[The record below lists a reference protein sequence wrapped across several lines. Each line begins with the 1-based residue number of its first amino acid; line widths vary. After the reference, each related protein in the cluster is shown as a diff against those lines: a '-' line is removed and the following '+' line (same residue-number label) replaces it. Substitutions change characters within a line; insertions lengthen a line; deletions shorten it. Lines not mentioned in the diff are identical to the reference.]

1 MTDLARLE
9 LSDILSMGAT
19 VRGLSTGCR
28 SIEEGAS
35 RLVDFLYERLT
46 RDGGAR
52 PALALARL
60 YLTHRYGNL
69 DAGLQ
74 SFARGILGGAPP
86 DDETRCLVLL
96 ATRGAE
102 PAWNDRRQSAGHQ
115 AIPLPDPEFVSRI
128 PMVSEVFRQ
137 LGVDVHSLLRPD
149 PAKVPEIAGRQ
160 FDVFCEPNAAGSRF
174 IPAQPFVAAH
184 GVASVVAFGGA
195 LSTGDLFVTL
205 LFSTVPI
212 SREAASAFAPLG
224 LSAKLLLMP
233 LARQSVFAGAEVKS

>member
-9 LSDILSMGAT
+9 LSDILAMGG
-19 VRGLSTGCR
+19 VMRGFSQGCR
-28 SIEEGAS
+28 SIEEGAG
-35 RLVDFLYERLT
+35 RVVDFLYEKLT

-52 PALALARL
+52 PGLALARV
-60 YLTHRYGNL
+60 YLTHRYGDL
-69 DAGLQ
+69 DRDLQ
-74 SFARGILGGAPP
+74 AFARGILDGATPN
-86 DDETRCLVLL
+86 DDTKCLVLL

-102 PAWNDRRQSAGHQ
+102 AAWNDRRKSVGHK
-115 AIPLPDPEFVSRI
+115 AIPLPDPEFVARI
-128 PMVSEVFRQ
+128 PMVSEMFRQ
-137 LGVDVHSLLRPD
+137 LGVDVHAMLRPD

-160 FDVFCEPNAAGSRF
+160 FDVFCEPSALGSRF
-174 IPAQPFVAAH
+174 IPAQPFVQAH

-212 SREAASAFAPLG
+212 SREAAAVFAPLG

-233 LARQSVFAGAEVKS
+233 LARQSVFQAREVSP